1 MSLNNIGVDILKR
14 NHQATY
20 YLGVK
25 IPPPPKQLHI
35 NLVRKRWFLDRG
47 TFSAMHNN
55 NETHLWTLVKT
66 SFLACEKLFF
76 GGGGQMP
83 IPNPRRYL
91 PEERMSVVYYTLQNL
106 RVVGVELGK
115 FPPFSNGKVNR
126 NVVFGIPEIVVG
138 SVFREDPILTCLPF
152 ESLVFVSVQK
162 QGFSSSNS
170 VKKLDL
176 FMYHPLSRRLLFN
189 FFARISS

>member
-76 GGGGQMP
+76 GGGGSNAHTQSSS
-83 IPNPRRYL
+83 ISTGG
-91 PEERMSVVYYTLQNL
+91 EDECSVLHSTKPS
-106 RVVGVELGK
+106 GSGGGA
-115 FPPFSNGKVNR
+115 GKV
-126 NVVFGIPEIVVG
+126 P
-138 SVFREDPILTCLPF
+138 PIL
-152 ESLVFVSVQK
+152 
-162 QGFSSSNS
+162 
-170 VKKLDL
+170 
-176 FMYHPLSRRLLFN
+176 
-189 FFARISS
+189 